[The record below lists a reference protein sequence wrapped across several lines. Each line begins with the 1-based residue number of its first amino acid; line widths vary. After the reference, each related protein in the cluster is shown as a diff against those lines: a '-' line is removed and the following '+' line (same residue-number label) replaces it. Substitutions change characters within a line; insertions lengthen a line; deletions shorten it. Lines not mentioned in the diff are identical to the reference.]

1 MLNMY
6 WKVLVYT
13 LLVVSIITVFYNI
26 TRYEGFLFV
35 LGPFLFTVTLIKT
48 LEIDKELEKLKSKKL
63 IEKEN
68 N

>member
-13 LLVVSIITVFYNI
+13 LLVLNIASIFYWIINYI
-26 TRYEGFLFV
+26 GFLYV
-35 LGPFLFTVTLIKT
+35 LSSFLYTVTYIKM
-48 LEIDKELEKLKSKKL
+48 LELDKELEKLKSKKL

>member
-1 MLNMY
+1 MY

-13 LLVVSIITVFYNI
+13 LLVVCIISVFYNI
-26 TRYEGFLFV
+26 VNYEGFLFV
-35 LGPFLFTVTLIKT
+35 LGPFLFMVTLIKT

-63 IEKEN
+63 VVKEN